1 MSERATI
8 PFVGSIFHP
17 TDFSAAS
24 HNAFAHALAI
34 ALVRR
39 SRLDLLNVR
48 ANHAESWTS
57 FPSVRETLERWGLL
71 APGSDRSAVYDEL
84 SVRVRKVQ
92 LAGDPVAQ
100 TLDYVEQHLPDLIV
114 VATEG
119 RRGLARWIEP
129 SVAQALAR
137 RSATMTLF
145 VGARGR
151 SFVSLEDG
159 YLSLRRILIP
169 IDRTPIAQ
177 PAVMAAAAAAEALGD
192 LPVEI
197 TLLHV
202 GDGDPMPAYEAP
214 EGDAWIWHER
224 LCKGPV
230 VKEVVAAAREFDA
243 DLIVMPTEG
252 RLGVFDAL
260 RGSSAERIVP
270 VAPCPV
276 LAVPSPSARVDGL

>member
-1 MSERATI
+1 MSERARNSLTN

-34 ALVRR
+34 ALIRR
-39 SRLDLLNVR
+39 TRFDILNVR
-48 ANHAESWTS
+48 ASPAESWTS

-84 SVRVRKVQ
+84 AVRVRKVQ

-100 TLDYVEQHLPDLIV
+100 TLDYVDVHRPDLIV

-137 RSATMTLF
+137 RSETMTLF
-145 VGARGR
+145 VGAKRR

-159 YLSLRRILIP
+159 HLSLRRILVP
-169 IDRTPIAQ
+169 IDQTPLAQ
-177 PAVMAAAAAAEALGD
+177 PAVLAAAGAAEALGD

-224 LCKGPV
+224 LCKGPI
-230 VKEVVAAAREFDA
+230 VKEIVAAAKEFEA

-252 RLGVFDAL
+252 RNGVFDAL
-260 RGSSAERIVP
+260 RGSFTERIVP
-270 VAPCPV
+270 QAPCPV
-276 LAVPSPSARVDGL
+276 LAVPSPSA